1 MKVPEE
7 IRKVPRPKNTVVIAT
22 GSTGLRQY
30 VVRAR
35 AGYQRSQKTGKLVP
49 VNGPI
54 IGFIFNGAFVEVNS
68 EATRVRNFSFSML
81 IGYGAVRVI
90 HDASRS
96 FEASLRKV
104 YDWRDVQTLMACI
117 AIRILRP
124 GLPLDRYRTLYVS
137 SWVLVFWPEASVSA
151 NALYDFIS
159 KLGRQPEL
167 FELVFAD
174 RISSVAS
181 DHLVMIDGCLKQDSS
196 IVNTLSQTSFK
207 SVHKGHDEI
216 SLMYAYDFDLKELLC
231 VSPYPGNTLDGS
243 AFNSFVTQHKITR
256 GVIVA
261 DKGFPVSQIRD
272 LLDANPDLHYI
283 LPLKRNRKVIKSLR
297 LLEYSQSLE
306 RSDRRVEANKCKF
319 NDHLFYY
326 AFRDLGKAAK
336 ERNNCFDR
344 VQKGKLEYE
353 RYAKKIPNFGTIV
366 FESDLD
372 LPVESILENYDN
384 RWELE
389 NIFDCCKSVLD
400 QDRTQVQGDFSVI
413 GLEFINFGVASIS
426 WKMAQSFNGLN
437 KEHGFMSFEER
448 IRLLYDGHRAADAP
462 PMDANRN
469 DGTWGAYH
477 PQNSQ
482 AFDMMEQLGIMT
494 PCTSYEVVAP
504 NEKAGRPKSS
514 RVKRSTE
521 RKPKPKTKTKV
532 TEAKPKVNE
541 AVEQPKR
548 KPGRPEGSLNKAT
561 YERMA
566 QEYEAK
572 ANGTYVW
579 PKQQGAGR
587 HKGQLSKK
595 KLLQLAAECRAR
607 ANGTYVEPP
616 KPKRGRPKK
625 KVEPDQS
632 HQTVAS
638 EQDAD
643 LSPEQG
649 AEPNQHSPDVDLSPE
664 QGTEPNQHS
673 PDVDLSPEQGTEPNQ
688 HNPDADQSP
697 EQGAEPNQHNP
708 DADLSPEQGT
718 ELGLKK
724 PRLSSQWVS
733 CTNAPMLNAM
743 LYKLLRMGVP

>member
-137 SWVLVFWPEASVSA
+137 SWVSVFWPEASVSA

-384 RWELE
+384 GWELE

-649 AEPNQHSPDVDLSPE
+649 AEPNQH
-664 QGTEPNQHS
+664 
-673 PDVDLSPEQGTEPNQ
+673 
-688 HNPDADQSP
+688 NPDADLSP

>member
-124 GLPLDRYRTLYVS
+124 GLPLDRYRTLYV
-137 SWVLVFWPEASVSA
+137 
-151 NALYDFIS
+151 FIS

-297 LLEYSQSLE
+297 LLECSQSLE
-306 RSDRRVEANKCKF
+306 RSDRRVEANKCKV

-664 QGTEPNQHS
+664 QGTEPNQH
-673 PDVDLSPEQGTEPNQ
+673 
-688 HNPDADQSP
+688 
-697 EQGAEPNQHNP
+697 NP

>member
-137 SWVLVFWPEASVSA
+137 SWVSVFWPEASVSA

-297 LLEYSQSLE
+297 LLECSQSLE
-306 RSDRRVEANKCKF
+306 RSDRRVEANKCKV

-494 PCTSYEVVAP
+494 PCTSYEVVAL
-504 NEKAGRPKSS
+504 
-514 RVKRSTE
+514 
-521 RKPKPKTKTKV
+521 
-532 TEAKPKVNE
+532 
-541 AVEQPKR
+541 
-548 KPGRPEGSLNKAT
+548 SLSL
-561 YERMA
+561 R
-566 QEYEAK
+566 Q
-572 ANGTYVW
+572 
-579 PKQQGAGR
+579 
-587 HKGQLSKK
+587 
-595 KLLQLAAECRAR
+595 
-607 ANGTYVEPP
+607 
-616 KPKRGRPKK
+616 
-625 KVEPDQS
+625 
-632 HQTVAS
+632 
-638 EQDAD
+638 
-643 LSPEQG
+643 
-649 AEPNQHSPDVDLSPE
+649 
-664 QGTEPNQHS
+664 
-673 PDVDLSPEQGTEPNQ
+673 
-688 HNPDADQSP
+688 
-697 EQGAEPNQHNP
+697 
-708 DADLSPEQGT
+708 
-718 ELGLKK
+718 
-724 PRLSSQWVS
+724 RL
-733 CTNAPMLNAM
+733 
-743 LYKLLRMGVP
+743 R

>member
-137 SWVLVFWPEASVSA
+137 SWVSVFWPEASVSA

-216 SLMYAYDFDLKELLC
+216 SLMYAYDFYLKELLC

-306 RSDRRVEANKCKF
+306 RSDRRVEANKCKV

-649 AEPNQHSPDVDLSPE
+649 
-664 QGTEPNQHS
+664 
-673 PDVDLSPEQGTEPNQ
+673 
-688 HNPDADQSP
+688 
-697 EQGAEPNQHNP
+697 
-708 DADLSPEQGT
+708 T